1 MRLGFVKRAQ
11 VGGKTTR
18 TTLSLLVWNVQTV
31 GKRMICHSVRNA
43 PRENTKRAM
52 EQRFVFLAPLVRMPL
67 LMGNLNARR
76 VPSIGIQ
83 IKVGKPIA
91 PIVRPKKRP
100 LLVRRFVENA
110 MPEHL

>member
-11 VGGKTTR
+11 VGGKTTT
-18 TTLSLLVWNVQTV
+18 TTLLLLVWNAQTV
-31 GKRMICHSVRNA
+31 GKRIVPRSVRYATRDNI
-43 PRENTKRAM
+43 NQKM
-52 EQRFVFLAPLVRMPL
+52 ELRFVFRAPLVCMPL
-67 LMGNLNARR
+67 SMGNLNARR

-110 MPEHL
+110 MPENL

>member
-11 VGGKTTR
+11 VGGKSTT
-18 TTLSLLVWNVQTV
+18 TTLLLLVWNVQTV
-31 GKRMICHSVRNA
+31 GKRMVPRSVSNA
-43 PRENTKRAM
+43 TQESTNQKM

-110 MPEHL
+110 MPENF